1 MTHNDYMQIAEI
13 VASSSYCARAKVG
26 AIIERDGNIIAIG
39 YNGTPSGWENKCED
53 ENGITKY
60 EVLHAE
66 SNAIAKCA
74 RTGVSSNG
82 GTMYVTHMPCLDCAK
97 LIIQAGI
104 EAVYYRN
111 EYRMITGIDVLETHG
126 IVCEKI

>member
-1 MTHNDYMQIAEI
+1 MQIAEI
-13 VASSSYCARAKVG
+13 VASSSYCVRAKVG
-26 AIIERDGNIIAIG
+26 AIIEREGNIIAIG

-74 RTGVSSNG
+74 R
-82 GTMYVTHMPCLDCAK
+82 GT
-97 LIIQAGI
+97 
-104 EAVYYRN
+104 
-111 EYRMITGIDVLETHG
+111 
-126 IVCEKI
+126 